1 MDIPGNGWPSRA
13 VTPIGYHR
21 TIMRTSAH
29 RGTVLIALMGMVAC
43 LSGGSCRS
51 SVSGSG
57 AASAGAA
64 EQGPVECRDSPRGS
78 SCSLA
83 TAGVRGT
90 CMDTS
95 ACAALGG
102 YVSTPGRCSGPANIA
117 CCTSE
122 PHYEGAPAGYKI
134 LAQPRVTPEM
144 VAWAA
149 MIVESSSIYC
159 MGSTAQQTFGGVS
172 VLARVEWH
180 PPEPSHDSIHRGVT
194 LYEPDHARAVTAVA
208 GGM

>member
-1 MDIPGNGWPSRA
+1 
-13 VTPIGYHR
+13 
-21 TIMRTSAH
+21 
-29 RGTVLIALMGMVAC
+29 
-43 LSGGSCRS
+43 
-51 SVSGSG
+51 
-57 AASAGAA
+57 
-64 EQGPVECRDSPRGS
+64 
-78 SCSLA
+78 
-83 TAGVRGT
+83 
-90 CMDTS
+90 MDTS

-102 YVSTPGRCSGPANIA
+102 HVSTPGRCSGPANIA

-134 LAQPRVTPEM
+134 LAPARVTSEM
-144 VAWAA
+144 VAWAT

-159 MGSTAQQTFGGVS
+159 MGSTAQQTFGGAP

-194 LYEPDHARAVTAVA
+194 LYEPDHGRAATAVA